1 MKGSYGLRRL
11 GYGKQIGI
19 VVCKV
24 VGDNSKRLRVDD
36 KWIKNGSFG
45 DGGRV
50 RLDWKE
56 VMS

>member
-1 MKGSYGLRRL
+1 MRRL
-11 GYGKQIGI
+11 GDGKQIGI